1 MSGPYLGSS
10 STGTGSDYPLDPMQ
24 HQGYQSIGYHHQ
36 HVDQQYHHGQQPAM
50 NQQVNQHHPGQQQ
63 PTMNQYASP
72 NTQSHPPHPLA
83 DRQPILNE
91 PVITRMQNYP
101 PMFTDLQ
108 NLQNTI
114 SRLEVQVAAAN
125 RVAEAAKE
133 SAHMAREAQDTVSRK
148 SELKTAAKKSRVQ
161 ALTQNK
167 MRWLLGTGGRDIGGK
182 AIDVLPCPLKPGEE
196 AELLEDGKTKKAHP
210 IWHEGVL
217 NLDNLHF
224 CMQVKDLVME
234 HVERDNRTGALLLG
248 DPSDA
253 DVLKAAKVFFRTLR
267 KKYSAQTTDEGRA
280 RNNQKLKVNKHR
292 SRKHEKADDH
302 RLAIPRFREI
312 HGEDNT
318 VGDYELVLTDD
329 MSSERSDCGN
339 VSKSTFNAH
348 RKAAGGG
355 EYGWEVRKKPWRS
368 SWFELYLAH
377 LKTIRRDML
386 TERTELGASGSIGG
400 KHRVPRFKGLP
411 ENINHSA
418 PGLLRRKPL
427 YKSMVSRTWMEK
439 TTKKYEEIGALSDPL
454 NFTIF
459 KLKLDTTGLHDT
471 EMEYLADDEA

>member
-1 MSGPYLGSS
+1 
-10 STGTGSDYPLDPMQ
+10 
-24 HQGYQSIGYHHQ
+24 
-36 HVDQQYHHGQQPAM
+36 
-50 NQQVNQHHPGQQQ
+50 
-63 PTMNQYASP
+63 
-72 NTQSHPPHPLA
+72 
-83 DRQPILNE
+83 
-91 PVITRMQNYP
+91 
-101 PMFTDLQ
+101 
-108 NLQNTI
+108 
-114 SRLEVQVAAAN
+114 
-125 RVAEAAKE
+125 
-133 SAHMAREAQDTVSRK
+133 
-148 SELKTAAKKSRVQ
+148 
-161 ALTQNK
+161 
-167 MRWLLGTGGRDIGGK
+167 
-182 AIDVLPCPLKPGEE
+182 
-196 AELLEDGKTKKAHP
+196 
-210 IWHEGVL
+210 
-217 NLDNLHF
+217 
-224 CMQVKDLVME
+224 MQVKDLVME

-280 RNNQKLKVNKHR
+280 RNNQKLKVNKHW

-329 MSSERSDCGN
+329 MSSD
-339 VSKSTFNAH
+339 TFNAH

-439 TTKKYEEIGALSDPL
+439 TTKNTRRL
-454 NFTIF
+454 
-459 KLKLDTTGLHDT
+459 LKLDTTGLHDT